1 MAELQHDFEKNDTV
15 EEIMSTHVISCSYD
29 QTVQHAAQLMRDKLI
44 SCLIVLKDKA
54 PMGIITE
61 RDIVYRL
68 VARNLDA
75 SHVLVKEL
83 MSAPLKT
90 VSPEENVYYASR
102 VMITNH
108 IKKLPV
114 VKNKRLVGIIT
125 QTDLTNY
132 FANQRKEFILDNLR
146 KSIKAAYPV

>member
-1 MAELQHDFEKNDTV
+1 MEEKHDFEKNDTV
-15 EEIMSTHVISCSYD
+15 EEIMSTHVISCNFD
-29 QTVQHAAQLMRDKLI
+29 QPVQHAAQLMRDKLI
-44 SCLIVLKDKA
+44 SCLIVLKEKA

-68 VARNLDA
+68 VARNLDGG
-75 SHVLVKEL
+75 HVLVKEL

-90 VSPEENVYYASR
+90 VAPEENVYYASR